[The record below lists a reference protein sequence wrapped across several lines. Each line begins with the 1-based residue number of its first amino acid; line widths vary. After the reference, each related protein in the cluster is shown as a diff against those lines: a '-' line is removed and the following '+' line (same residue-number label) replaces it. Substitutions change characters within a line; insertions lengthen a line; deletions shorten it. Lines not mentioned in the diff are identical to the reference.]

1 MPPLA
6 IGSLVLGGIQAIG
19 GLVSAFSMGDRPRF
33 REDPRFTGAAGR
45 AEYMAGMGYTPQ
57 ERAAFQ
63 GDIAAQTAGDYRR
76 GIDVAG
82 GNMSRALGGISTAR
96 TLGAFNRFAAQDA
109 ALRRQNIQ
117 YADQFSRER
126 QRRAD
131 MQTQADIAQYDREQQ
146 ATGQAISSGLT
157 QMGGALNFGQAM
169 NFYKNL
175 YGGSG
180 GDPGGGARGG
190 VSGGSSMFELPPP
203 NFGGIGFKNIY
214 SGGIE
219 FPASNFGG
227 IGFKNIYSGGI
238 KFPG

>member
-1 MPPLA
+1 MPAPLA

-19 GLVSAFSMGDRPRF
+19 GLAAALSMGRRPRF
-33 REDPRFTGAAGR
+33 QEDPRFTGAAGR
-45 AEYMAGMGYTPQ
+45 AEYMAGMGYMPQ

-76 GIDVAG
+76 GIDMSG
-82 GNMSRALGGISTAR
+82 GNMARALGGISTAR
-96 TLGAFNRFAAQDA
+96 TMGAYNRFAAQDA
-109 ALRRQNIQ
+109 SLRRQNIQ

-131 MQTQADIAQYDREQQ
+131 MQTQADMAQYDREQQ

-157 QMGGALNFGQAM
+157 GMAGAANFSQAM
-169 NFYKNL
+169 GFYKDL

-180 GDPGGGARGG
+180 GAGGGAAAAGGG

-214 SGGIE
+214 SGGIK
-219 FPASNFGG
+219 FPAE
-227 IGFKNIYSGGI
+227 
-238 KFPG
+238 

>member
-1 MPPLA
+1 MPAPLA
-6 IGSLVLGGIQAIG
+6 IGSLVLGGIQTIG

-76 GIDVAG
+76 GIDMSG

-96 TLGAFNRFAAQDA
+96 TLGAYNRFAAQDA

-131 MQTQADIAQYDREQQ
+131 MQTQADMAQYDREQQ

-157 QMGGALNFGQAM
+157 QMGGALNFNQAM
-169 NFYKNL
+169 GFYKDL

-180 GDPGGGARGG
+180 GAGDAAGVAAGGATGGGF
-190 VSGGSSMFELPPP
+190 SSPSKFTNLYATGKLGFMAPKPPV
-203 NFGGIGFKNIY
+203 NFGGIPY
-214 SGGIE
+214 LMPE
-219 FPASNFGG
+219 
-227 IGFKNIYSGGI
+227 
-238 KFPG
+238 